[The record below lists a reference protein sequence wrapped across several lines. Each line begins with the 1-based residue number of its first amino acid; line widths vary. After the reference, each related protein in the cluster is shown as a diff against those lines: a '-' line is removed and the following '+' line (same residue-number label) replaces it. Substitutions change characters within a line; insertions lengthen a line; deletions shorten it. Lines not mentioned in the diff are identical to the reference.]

1 MRGRAL
7 RIVLPFL
14 LALAAAPG
22 ADADI
27 ADESALA
34 ERYAPVVR
42 LVEQKEE
49 CGYGE
54 PYEPLDVDRLFT
66 QPTMALRGPWAAR
79 DLIRVGPTAAD
90 LARGLYEYHLDFP
103 GNPLEPGCGYERWS
117 KRLAAGS
124 RPTIYA
130 HVATDP
136 AVPGKLALQYWFFY
150 AFNDFNNKHEGD
162 WEMIQLV
169 FAAPDAAAA
178 LRDEPLEVGYSQHEG
193 AERASWGDEKLE
205 VVDGTHPV
213 VHPAAGSHANHF
225 EEALYLG
232 SSAKE
237 GVGCD
242 DTSSPTVELRPVVKT
257 IPSDAA
263 AAGRAFPWISFEGR
277 WGELERAF
285 YNGPTGPN
293 LKGTWTEPLVAAE
306 DWRDRSYAVPA
317 GGLLGTGATDFF
329 CTAVQAGS
337 DSLRRTIDD
346 PAPRL
351 FVLGALLALALF
363 VLTRTAWR
371 PSAPL
376 RVTRRRA
383 WGQTLAAA
391 ARMYATRWPLFVG
404 IALVFVPISLLNS
417 ALQALVFETEGVA
430 GIDTSGESGGVL
442 ALFAL
447 TIGVTLTLG
456 GLGLVQAATSLA
468 LADVDAGRRIDPL
481 RAYRRAL
488 VRFPSLLGALAVL
501 AVVVVL
507 VGLTVAL
514 IPIAV
519 YLAGRWAFVAQAV
532 ELEGESS
539 LGALRRSAELV
550 RGRWFKV
557 TSLSVVG
564 AGLALVLGPFV
575 GAVLILVT
583 EAPFTLLNI
592 VAGFV
597 YALAMP
603 LVALTTSY
611 LYFDAVVSE
620 RLHPRADTEMLPS
633 ELPAS

>member
-1 MRGRAL
+1 
-7 RIVLPFL
+7 V
-14 LALAAAPG
+14 AAPG

-54 PYEPLDVDRLFT
+54 PYEPLDVDRLFA
-66 QPTMALRGPWAAR
+66 QPTVALRGPWAAR

-136 AVPGKLALQYWFFY
+136 SVPGKLALQYWFFY
-150 AFNDFNNKHEGD
+150 VFNDFNNKHEGD

-169 FAAPDAAAA
+169 FAAPDAAVA
-178 LRDEPLEVGYSQHEG
+178 LNDEPLEVGYSQHEG

-317 GGLLGTGATDFF
+317 GGLLGTSATDFF

-337 DSLRRTIDD
+337 DALRRTIDD

-351 FVLGALLALALF
+351 FVLGALVALALF
-363 VLTRTAWR
+363 VLT
-371 PSAPL
+371 P
-376 RVTRRRA
+376 
-383 WGQTLAAA
+383 
-391 ARMYATRWPLFVG
+391 Y
-404 IALVFVPISLLNS
+404 
-417 ALQALVFETEGVA
+417 GVA
-430 GIDTSGESGGVL
+430 AERASPRH
-442 ALFAL
+442 APP
-447 TIGVTLTLG
+447 
-456 GLGLVQAATSLA
+456 GLGADARGRGADVRHA
-468 LADVDAGRRIDPL
+468 LA
-481 RAYRRAL
+481 
-488 VRFPSLLGALAVL
+488 
-501 AVVVVL
+501 
-507 VGLTVAL
+507 
-514 IPIAV
+514 
-519 YLAGRWAFVAQAV
+519 
-532 ELEGESS
+532 
-539 LGALRRSAELV
+539 ALRRDRACLRPDQPPQQRPPGPRLRD
-550 RGRWFKV
+550 RGRRRHRHRRPERW
-557 TSLSVVG
+557 
-564 AGLALVLGPFV
+564 GP
-575 GAVLILVT
+575 GAVR
-583 EAPFTLLNI
+583 AHHRSN
-592 VAGFV
+592 A
-597 YALAMP
+597 
-603 LVALTTSY
+603 
-611 LYFDAVVSE
+611 DA
-620 RLHPRADTEMLPS
+620 RRPRARAGRQPRWRWRTSMPGGGSIPCARIAVRSCGSRRCSVRSRSSPWSSLWS
-633 ELPAS
+633 A

>member
-54 PYEPLDVDRLFT
+54 PYEPLDVDRLFA
-66 QPTMALRGPWAAR
+66 QPTVALRGPWTAR
-79 DLIRVGPTAAD
+79 DLIRVGPTATD

-178 LRDEPLEVGYSQHEG
+178 LRDEPLEVGYSQHES

-205 VVDGTHPV
+205 VVNGTHPV

-417 ALQALVFETEGVA
+417 ALQALVFETEA
-430 GIDTSGESGGVL
+430 SPASTP
-442 ALFAL
+442 
-447 TIGVTLTLG
+447 
-456 GLGLVQAATSLA
+456 AA
-468 LADVDAGRRIDPL
+468 
-481 RAYRRAL
+481 RA
-488 VRFPSLLGALAVL
+488 
-501 AVVVVL
+501 
-507 VGLTVAL
+507 VG
-514 IPIAV
+514 
-519 YLAGRWAFVAQAV
+519 YWRC
-532 ELEGESS
+532 S
-539 LGALRRSAELV
+539 RS
-550 RGRWFKV
+550 
-557 TSLSVVG
+557 
-564 AGLALVLGPFV
+564 
-575 GAVLILVT
+575 
-583 EAPFTLLNI
+583 
-592 VAGFV
+592 
-597 YALAMP
+597 
-603 LVALTTSY
+603 
-611 LYFDAVVSE
+611 
-620 RLHPRADTEMLPS
+620 PS
-633 ELPAS
+633 E

>member
-1 MRGRAL
+1 MPRSFGSWSRK
-7 RIVLPFL
+7 RS
-14 LALAAAPG
+14 AATA
-22 ADADI
+22 
-27 ADESALA
+27 S
-34 ERYAPVVR
+34 
-42 LVEQKEE
+42 
-49 CGYGE
+49 
-54 PYEPLDVDRLFT
+54 
-66 QPTMALRGPWAAR
+66 PTSRWTWIGSSR

-136 AVPGKLALQYWFFY
+136 VVPGKLALQYWFFY

-263 AAGRAFPWISFEGR
+263 AASRAFPWISFEGR

-514 IPIAV
+514 IPFAV

-564 AGLALVLGPFV
+564 AGLALVLGPLV

-611 LYFDAVVSE
+611 LYFDALVSE